1 MLQYSQPLKRIVLF
15 SFLLCSLFMFSQSEK
30 QKELEQRRQELR
42 LEIQRINRLQTE
54 NKSKEKSQ
62 LNLIQGF
69 RHKINVLD
77 KFIKLTN
84 QQANLLTRDINYNQ
98 RKITEL
104 REELKVLKADYAAMM
119 VKSYKSKNQQSRIM
133 FLLSAENFKQA
144 YKRLQYMK
152 QYTEHQKEQG
162 ETIKAKTLDLQA
174 TNLELLK
181 QQEVK
186 KQLIAEN
193 RETQKTLENERKQQE
208 ELMKYIK
215 KNSAMYAA
223 QIKEKQR
230 EADRID
236 AEIDRIIKEAIAK
249 SNKKAGVTSTKS
261 SSGFSLTPEEKVLAA
276 NFVANKGK
284 LPWPVEKGY
293 VTLGY
298 GTQPHPIDNSL
309 TIKSNGVRIAT
320 EKNAKVLA
328 VFNGEVS
335 AVLRMKNVNP
345 IVMIRHGDY
354 LTVYRNL
361 ASVYVKE
368 GDKVSTKQVIGEV
381 FTNQSNGETILTFS
395 IAKGT
400 ATENPASWIYRM

>member
-1 MLQYSQPLKRIVLF
+1 
-15 SFLLCSLFMFSQSEK
+15 MFSQSEK